1 MVLEFYLTVRTNK
14 FSPLSPPNLV
24 LNVPIPPNQTASAFL
39 TNKSATF
46 PTSPNPTV
54 LCQVGTN
61 VGTRLALGHLNFGR
75 LSHSLAKVGAAAG
88 AHLVGVFGLD
98 DARRASALD
107 DGW

>member
-1 MVLEFYLTVRTNK
+1 MSLSSGVSGCGPGTRIGTSDVVTN
-14 FSPLSPPNLV
+14 
-24 LNVPIPPNQTASAFL
+24 
-39 TNKSATF
+39 
-46 PTSPNPTV
+46 
-54 LCQVGTN
+54 VGTN